1 MHRGTDAAGRVR
13 VSAKPGTGD
22 SGDRSGRPIAIIAGT
37 GPAGMGLA
45 LRWARAGETIIIGS
59 RDPQRAQQAAAAIQ
73 QKAGGKANI
82 AGMENSDAC
91 AAADILMLTV
101 PFEGQAA
108 LLKQLKPS
116 ITPGSILIDAT
127 VPLAASVGGRASRM
141 LGVWQG
147 SAAQQAAELVPKE
160 VSVVAAFHNLSAEL
174 LNALGDQGL
183 RDPSLGDRGDAPLD
197 CDVIVCSDDPD
208 AAQLT
213 RDLAMKIPGV
223 RALDGGKLE
232 NARIVE
238 QITALLIGLNIRHKG
253 HAGIR
258 ITGLPPAAYR

>member
-1 MHRGTDAAGRVR
+1 MSGDAAVI
-13 VSAKPGTGD
+13 
-22 SGDRSGRPIAIIAGT
+22 RPIAIIGGT
-37 GPAGMGLA
+37 GPAGVGLA

-59 RDPQRAQQAAAAIQ
+59 RDEQRAQLAAAQIQ
-73 QKAGGKANI
+73 RKVGNQANI
-82 AGMENSDAC
+82 SGMENNAAC
-91 AAADILMLTV
+91 AAADILTLTV

-116 ITPGSILIDAT
+116 ITEGSIVIDAT
-127 VPLAASVGGRASRM
+127 VPLASAVGGRSSRP

-147 SAAQQAAELVPKE
+147 SAAQQTAELVPKG
-160 VSVVAAFHNLSAEL
+160 VSVVAAFHNLSADL
-174 LNALGDQGL
+174 LNGE
-183 RDPSLGDRGDAPLD
+183 APLD

-213 RDLAMKIPGV
+213 RELAAKIPGV

-232 NARIVE
+232 NARMVE

>member
-1 MHRGTDAAGRVR
+1 MSG
-13 VSAKPGTGD
+13 STG
-22 SGDRSGRPIAIIAGT
+22 GAPIRPIAILGGT

-59 RDPQRAQQAAAAIQ
+59 RSAQRAQQAAAAILHR
-73 QKAGGKANI
+73 AGLQASVS
-82 AGMENSDAC
+82 GMENAAAC

-101 PFEGQAA
+101 PFEGQAS
-108 LLKQLKPS
+108 LLKQLKAA
-116 ITPGSILIDAT
+116 ITDGSILIDAT
-127 VPLAASVGGRASRM
+127 VPLAAAVGGRPSRT

-147 SAAQQAAELVPKE
+147 SAAEQAAELVPEE
-160 VSVVAAFHNLSAEL
+160 VSVVAAFHNVSAEL
-174 LNALGDQGL
+174 LG
-183 RDPSLGDRGDAPLD
+183 GDAPLD

-208 AAQLT
+208 AAQLV
-213 RDLAMKIPGV
+213 RDLAAKIPGV
-223 RALDGGKLE
+223 RGIDGGKLQ

-258 ITGLPPAAYR
+258 ITGLPAGAYR